1 MRRWFVLLMIALL
14 PLRGLVGDAMAADM
28 MAKHLSTA
36 QTAVETASAHHEMD
50 PDCMGHSHA
59 NADTDANADADASVA
74 TNASPCPT
82 CASCQVCSSVAL
94 AFAASVAVSPVFTQ
108 PTPVATLATF
118 ASADPA
124 TGFKPPI
131 S

>member
-14 PLRGLVGDAMAADM
+14 PLRGVVGDAMAADM
-28 MAKHLSTA
+28 MSKHLAAA
-36 QTAVETASAHHEMD
+36 QSAVESETAHHGMD

-59 NADTDANADADASVA
+59 DADEGSSAVD
-74 TNASPCPT
+74 ASPCPT

-94 AFAASVAVSPVFTQ
+94 AFALYADVTPVFAQ
-108 PTPVATLATF
+108 PRPISAQAMFT
-118 ASADPA
+118 SADPA